1 LRFFHTL
8 PIIPQLVALFQLHR
22 FGQDKMP
29 AARSGG
35 TEFLVPVVRFSRRE
49 QLKYFETRLT
59 GRAFS

>member
-1 LRFFHTL
+1 
-8 PIIPQLVALFQLHR
+8 VALFQLHR